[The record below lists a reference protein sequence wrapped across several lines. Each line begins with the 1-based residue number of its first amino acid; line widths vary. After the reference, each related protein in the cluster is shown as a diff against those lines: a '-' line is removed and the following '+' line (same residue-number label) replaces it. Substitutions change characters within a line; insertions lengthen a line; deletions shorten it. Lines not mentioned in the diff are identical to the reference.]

1 MLAALRAFL
10 QTHPGDQRVRI
21 AFSGGLDST
30 VLLHAAARLDI
41 PGLEAMHV
49 DHRLRPDAAQQ
60 AAHCRR
66 TAQGI
71 GCAFQVRELET
82 LAPQANGLE
91 AAAREAR
98 YARLREGLGAA
109 DLILSGQ
116 HADDQAE
123 TFLLAALR
131 GSGPEGL
138 QAMRPL
144 RREGATW
151 LGRPLLGLPRATL
164 ADYAEREGLAWYD
177 DPSNRDT
184 RFDRN
189 FLRQSVLPLLRE
201 RFGGVNGLARAAGWQ
216 REAADQLR
224 TYFAGQM
231 QQAQDPVS
239 GALDLG
245 TLRSLDPATARGL
258 VRHWLREQGLR
269 PPGHE
274 RLGELLRQVAAG
286 NPGAAPQVEWAD
298 GWMRCYRGQLHAG
311 AKRRETDIEIPPDQA
326 WPADQPELVLADGR
340 RLARERLGELG
351 VDPNAHLTVSYRRG
365 GERVAT
371 PAGHRPLKKLMQERG
386 IAPWERHR
394 IPLLCQADGA
404 IVAVLWPRLDNA
416 GS

>member
-1 MLAALRAFL
+1 MVVALRDFL
-10 QTHPGDQRVRI
+10 QIHPGYQRVRI

-30 VLLHAAARLDI
+30 VLLHAAVRLGI

-49 DHRLRPDAAQQ
+49 DHRLRTDAAQQ
-60 AAHCRR
+60 AEHCRQM
-66 TAQGI
+66 AQDMGLSLR
-71 GCAFQVRELET
+71 VRELET
-82 LAPQANGLE
+82 LVPQGNGLE

-98 YARLREGLGAA
+98 YERLREGLGEA

-138 QAMRPL
+138 RAMRPL
-144 RREGATW
+144 RRDGGSW
-151 LGRPLLGLPRATL
+151 LGRPLLGLPRTTL
-164 ADYAEREGLAWYD
+164 FAYAQREGLSWYE
-177 DPSNRDT
+177 DPSNRDP

-201 RFGGVNGLARAAGWQ
+201 RFGGVTGLARAAAWQ
-216 REAADQLR
+216 REAAEQLR

-231 QQAQDPVS
+231 EQAQDPVS
-239 GALDLG
+239 DALDLG
-245 TLRSLDPATARGL
+245 TLRSLDLATARGL

-274 RLGELLRQVAAG
+274 RLGEFLRQVAAR

-298 GWMRCYRGQLHAG
+298 GWMRCYRDQLHAG
-311 AKRRETDIEIPPDQA
+311 AKRPGMDIETPPDQA
-326 WPADQPELVLADGR
+326 WPPNQPELILADGR
-340 RLARERLGELG
+340 RMTREMLEELG
-351 VDPNAHLTVSYRRG
+351 VDPNARLTVSYRRG

-371 PAGHRPLKKLMQERG
+371 AAGHRPLKKLMQEHG

-394 IPLLCQADGA
+394 IPLLRQMDGA
-404 IVAVLWPRLDNA
+404 IVAVLWPKLDNVR
-416 GS
+416 S